1 MSILNQLPFPV
12 YIGSLILFIIALVY
26 GLVKG
31 FAEVKARHLFVL
43 DIGSILGCISLIAL
57 RIVNELKFKSS
68 IITWLNYILDI
79 IFIIIIINLF
89 SLVWPL
95 MRKDK
100 KIFKTLMFFVIGI
113 LGCIIIFVIL
123 IHL

>member
-89 SLVWPL
+89 LLVWPL